1 MRLGLLP
8 AAGTATRMSGLPK
21 FLLPISE
28 KHQCLL
34 TYHVELMAPY
44 VDRIIIPTR
53 KEWVSLLESFEL
65 GPQVE
70 ILTMQTQSMAETVKK
85 SMEAREY
92 TSCVLGMPDTYFVG
106 GNPYREL
113 TENPKGD
120 VSLAVFTTGPH
131 QAGKVGSVAL
141 GSDGEVTDHAD
152 KDPDKDFGAHWGVME
167 FSSGVEKFLDP
178 QATTGGYLIT
188 EALNRDMTVRGYLA
202 DYRYFDCGTIDEY
215 AECLS
220 FVGKTRGS
228 N

>member
-34 TYHVELMAPY
+34 TYHVELMAPH

-53 KEWVSLLESFEL
+53 DEWVSLLESFEF

-70 ILTMQTQSMAETVKK
+70 VMSMRTQSMAETVKK
-85 SMEAREY
+85 SVDGRDY
-92 TSCVLGMPDTYFVG
+92 STCVLGMPDTYFVG

-113 TENPKGD
+113 TDHPQGD
-120 VSLAVFTTGPH
+120 VSLSVFTTGLE
-131 QAGKVGSVAL
+131 QVGKVGSVAL
-141 GSDGEVTDHAD
+141 GDDGVVTDHAD
-152 KDPDKDFGAHWGVME
+152 KDPDADFGTHWGVME
-167 FSSGVEKFLDP
+167 FRSEVEKFLDP

-188 EALNRDMTVRGYLA
+188 EALNREMTVRGYLA

-220 FVGKTRGS
+220 FIRNSRGS
-228 N
+228 S